1 MSGFP
6 YQDVIDVY
14 YEDKKK
20 EVREWLREYI
30 ADQKRLTQEQRG
42 RLLEYADQMSFSK
55 AGEANAYVQNLKTV
69 GKRNKKKIFDYMQS
83 VDWFPEGI
91 NVGVLDGKIVS
102 RIIPNE
108 LDLLYAKLRRES
120 NDRTKQNGDTKSVHA
135 KRR

>member
-6 YQDVIDVY
+6 HQNEIDTY
-14 YEDKKK
+14 YEEKKK
-20 EVREWLREYI
+20 EVGEWLIEF
-30 ADQKRLTQEQRG
+30 ADGQKRLTQEQHKRI
-42 RLLEYADQMSFSK
+42 LEYAETMSFSK

-102 RIIPNE
+102 RILPSPLERLFGDNE
-108 LDLLYAKLRRES
+108 W
-120 NDRTKQNGDTKSVHA
+120 KS
-135 KRR
+135 KKE